1 MRRVLMRDPIFL
13 IVFTILMGLLLLSIG
28 NTIFRDGQVDQF
40 LNRYSEEGRLIGIPP
55 LEPSIDQWLG
65 TDRAGNDLF
74 QMMIEGFKWTVGI
87 CAIVALGRMAIGLLV
102 GIPLA
107 FRGARLNRYFKIV
120 LDGFLILPISLL
132 AMMMLFS
139 SLMFADSTM
148 VPPLLDRVTLQLTVF
163 ILLGLPAVILY
174 LITEVRQLLK
184 QEFMVVAETLGG
196 SVWHRTRRHL
206 WPHLVPTL
214 VIVFMQQ
221 FVQTLMLLIH
231 LSLFGVF
238 FGGTVFLFEG
248 VMPTLFEWSS
258 MFGYYFKQFTATTW
272 MTSHMFLV
280 PAIGLSLLVFLSNL
294 LTSRLERAFQ
304 LRRQEAIVTDETISQ
319 AEAAAASLD
328 EPFMLVHTDEAL
340 RLHRKKDM
348 SG

>member
-1 MRRVLMRDPIFL
+1 MRRVLIRDPIFL

-55 LEPSIDQWLG
+55 LEPSKDQWLG

-148 VPPLLDRVTLQLTVF
+148 VPPLIDRVTLQLTVF
-163 ILLGLPAVILY
+163 ILLGLPAVTLY